1 MAIAKGRNDLQA
13 SIEDYAKMLDTLAC
27 DIDSFYKKEIENI
40 NRQIKISDESSDD
53 YEIKY
58 SIKVQYEDVIELYES
73 LHNQSFEML
82 ISKIYSYAEKHME
95 ELLKRISYSRNK
107 SADEYKKDKGNIHG
121 ISDIEK
127 HFYVIRK
134 HNNLPEMNIS
144 EFWKDFKAIHQ
155 LRNNIEHHYSH
166 SAKPIS
172 IEYIKS
178 NIVQAEK
185 MLLHIERITQKC
197 LYHNYV
203 QLKKLSL
210 M

>member
-95 ELLKRISYSRNK
+95 ELLKRISYSRN
-107 SADEYKKDKGNIHG
+107 
-121 ISDIEK
+121 
-127 HFYVIRK
+127 
-134 HNNLPEMNIS
+134 
-144 EFWKDFKAIHQ
+144 
-155 LRNNIEHHYSH
+155 
-166 SAKPIS
+166 
-172 IEYIKS
+172 
-178 NIVQAEK
+178 
-185 MLLHIERITQKC
+185 
-197 LYHNYV
+197 
-203 QLKKLSL
+203 
-210 M
+210 

>member
-144 EFWKDFKAIHQ
+144 EFWKDFKAIH
-155 LRNNIEHHYSH
+155 H
-166 SAKPIS
+166 
-172 IEYIKS
+172 
-178 NIVQAEK
+178 
-185 MLLHIERITQKC
+185 RIP
-197 LYHNYV
+197 
-203 QLKKLSL
+203 
-210 M
+210 